1 MGRLTALKVRQIIN
15 QRFVVCW
22 DFYKL
27 IRLVAIHRMIDSK
40 NVAGVHSFLNETL
53 DDSQANNI
61 IKNLIFFVYK

>member
-1 MGRLTALKVRQIIN
+1 MGRLTALKVRLTVN

-27 IRLVAIHRMIDSK
+27 IRMVAIQRMIDSK
-40 NVAGVHSFLNETL
+40 NIAGVHSFLNETL